1 MGVVGLAIPF
11 IFYIV
16 IAFIMKSVGMARNEI
31 NQEAIE
37 KKIKSVT
44 PEIAL
49 LEIIT
54 NAIDA

>member
-1 MGVVGLAIPF
+1 ME
-11 IFYIV
+11 
-16 IAFIMKSVGMARNEI
+16 SVGMARNEI

-37 KKIKSVT
+37 KKIKSVS